1 MHRWVPFFVD
11 GAAFNHPTGPAASR
25 PREMLPERV
34 HFCLHV
40 GVLLV
45 FQTIFKIYIKVFLN
59 FKTIRKEKPFF
70 PPLTVI
76 IVNLS
81 HTQ

>member
-25 PREMLPERV
+25 PREMLPERAR
-34 HFCLHV
+34 FCLHA

-59 FKTIRKEKPFF
+59 FKTIRKEKVLFDK
-70 PPLTVI
+70 L
-76 IVNLS
+76 NLS
-81 HTQ
+81 Y